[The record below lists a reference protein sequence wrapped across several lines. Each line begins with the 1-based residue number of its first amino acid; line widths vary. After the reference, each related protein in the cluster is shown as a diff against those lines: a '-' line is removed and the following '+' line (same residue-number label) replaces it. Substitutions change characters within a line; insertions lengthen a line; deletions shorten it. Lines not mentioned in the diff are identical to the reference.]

1 MRNIQPRGEYVLID
15 PLPSTPRGAS
25 VNAEAGRIILADV
38 AEEPSRTG
46 KVIAVG
52 PGRWVPG
59 EWWYH
64 DGETYNRFYD
74 FRNEGYYWIPGY
86 LATPEVAP
94 GDTVLIPRYA
104 GVEFIRGE
112 DAEEFVGLRLMKESD
127 IIMKIARN

>member
-1 MRNIQPRGEYVLID
+1 MFGK
-15 PLPSTPRGAS
+15 AS
-25 VNAEAGRIILADV
+25 RIIVPDV

-46 KVIAVG
+46 KVVACG
-52 PGRWVPG
+52 P
-59 EWWYH
+59 EAL
-64 DGETYNRFYD
+64 D
-74 FRNEGYYWIPGY
+74 
-86 LATPEVAP
+86 VAP